1 MADPNAPQQNR
12 LLAALSFA
20 ERERV
25 CPHLRL
31 VQMPLGK
38 VLCEPGAVLQ
48 NVYFPTDSVIS
59 QVYVTADGASAQVS
73 SVGND
78 GALGIALFLSGQSMT
93 GHAIVQFAGSAY
105 CLAKDRF
112 QQELAR
118 HGEMQRIMLRYTH
131 ALLTETAQ
139 TVVCNRYHSV
149 DQQLCRWLLV
159 ALDRLPSNRLTIT
172 QELLGGIL
180 GVRRESVTEAAG
192 KLQKVGAI
200 AYRRGKITVID
211 RLLLERLCC
220 ECYAVVRKETDRL
233 SRCRSPLTN
242 PIMSCVPAEIVFPKW
257 IDARQQSA
265 ISAEARSTQRFSRP
279 CVPDGRWRFR
289 RDHAHAGS

>member
-1 MADPNAPQQNR
+1 
-12 LLAALSFA
+12 
-20 ERERV
+20 
-25 CPHLRL
+25 
-31 VQMPLGK
+31 MPLGK

-105 CLAKDRF
+105 CLTKGRF

-118 HGEMQRIMLRYTH
+118 HGEMQRIMLHYTH

-159 ALDRLPSNRLTIT
+159 APARLPSNRLAIT

-192 KLQKVGAI
+192 QVTEG
-200 AYRRGKITVID
+200 RCD
-211 RLLLERLCC
+211 RLPPGKDHGNRPDPVGKVVLRVLRGGQEGNGSTVAVSFTAHQPDYELRACRDCCSPNGSMRASSPQFQLRRARPRGSAVHVCPPRVAAGWCARERL
-220 ECYAVVRKETDRL
+220 ALGVGVAPIG
-233 SRCRSPLTN
+233 SRYLL
-242 PIMSCVPAEIVFPKW
+242 
-257 IDARQQSA
+257 
-265 ISAEARSTQRFSRP
+265 
-279 CVPDGRWRFR
+279 
-289 RDHAHAGS
+289 

>member
-38 VLCEPGAVLQ
+38 VLCEPGGAVLQ

-118 HGEMQRIMLRYTH
+118 HGEMQRIMLHYTH

-211 RLLLERLCC
+211 RILLERLCC

-242 PIMSCVPAEIVFPKW
+242 PIMSCVPAEIIVPQM
-257 IDARQQSA
+257 DRCAPAVRN
-265 ISAEARSTQRFSRP
+265 FS
-279 CVPDGRWRFR
+279 
-289 RDHAHAGS
+289 